1 MGSIDVGVAD
11 VHRLI
16 GRAKASSPD
25 PAAFRGRQHKRR
37 YGELVVERATMGT
50 IRLRSTPPQRSDTPL
65 IAFYRA
71 ISGALNVAFSGQ
83 TYTVAAGECVLML
96 STRPYDFVIEDG
108 ELSQVLVPLRLF
120 APTSIADLLAA
131 IDTPSPPSLVNAT
144 IWTAIDALI
153 DAPDDEEPDAARD
166 QELENLVV
174 ALLTQ
179 VALNITQARQVQAT
193 RSPVLT
199 AALLYLEDHLADPE
213 LDLDSMAAGLGT
225 SPRTLHREFRAI
237 GTSPI
242 AALRDARLTA
252 VARRLSARAALPS
265 LDALAHDHGYGD
277 RTALT
282 RAFRRRFGR
291 SPLEHRR
298 RVMPFPEPALPTE

>member
-1 MGSIDVGVAD
+1 MGSIEVSAAD

-16 GRAKASSPD
+16 GRAKASAPD

-37 YGELVVERATMGT
+37 YGEVVVERVTMGT
-50 IRLRSTPPQRSDTPL
+50 IRLKSTPPQRSDTPL
-65 IAFYRA
+65 IAFYRS
-71 ISGALNVAFSGQ
+71 ITGALNVAHSGRA
-83 TYTVAAGECVLML
+83 YTVAAGECVLML
-96 STRPYDFVIEDG
+96 STRPYDFLIEDG

-131 IDTPSPPSLVNAT
+131 IDIPSRPSMVNTT

-153 DAPDDEEPDAARD
+153 DAPDDEEPDTARD
-166 QELENLVV
+166 QELEGLVV

-179 VALNITQARQVQAT
+179 VAHNIAPSREPQAA

-199 AALLYLEDHLADPE
+199 AALLYLEDHLADAE

-252 VARRLSARAALPS
+252 VARRLSARAPLPS
-265 LDALAHDHGYGD
+265 LDALAQEHGYGD

-282 RAFRRRFGR
+282 RAFHRRFGR

-298 RVMPFPEPALPTE
+298 RVMPFPEPALPTV